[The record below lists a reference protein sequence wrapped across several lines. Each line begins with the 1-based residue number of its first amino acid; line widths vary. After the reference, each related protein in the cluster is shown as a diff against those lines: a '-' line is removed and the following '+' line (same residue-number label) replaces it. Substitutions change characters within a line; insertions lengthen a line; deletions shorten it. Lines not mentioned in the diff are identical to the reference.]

1 MMIDV
6 TKNNI
11 HIPDSYKVRNVN
23 TMRVVLH
30 REEALHPDC
39 EVFLHRNKESL
50 VREWRAHNRLYRLG
64 IFKNRT
70 KDVDLEWPQTWWMKV
85 GYFILGAL

>member
-1 MMIDV
+1 MIDV

-23 TMRVVLH
+23 TMRAVLL
-30 REEALHPDC
+30 REKALHPDC
-39 EVFLHRNKESL
+39 EVFKHRTTESL